1 MTGGERGCPDG
12 ADICPVPLCHII
24 PSDCCADADTVKGIM
39 ITDAEMR
46 CFTMLDILWTPTLS
60 IAEQTTMLALAF
72 NLNQNESHIICF
84 PDQYRL

>member
-1 MTGGERGCPDG
+1 
-12 ADICPVPLCHII
+12 
-24 PSDCCADADTVKGIM
+24 M

-60 IAEQTTMLALAF
+60 IVEQPTMLALAF